1 MLFHQSSHF
10 TSILMFGVPIS
21 RNSSLNILL
30 PPTHFKD
37 SARNAIYQQLPLG
50 AQSSAQSVRSA
61 PSQFKQHHPSQK
73 LHRSLALSVFS
84 WSKRSVRSAPSIYS
98 SSTATIPE
106 DSEPTTTTVEQLIN
120 DIALHESYAEE
131 RYMERKSQI
140 YAQNKFTL
148 PVELSDDEA
157 EEYKILLGSDLQY
170 QNVPESLVDWNLNV
184 TRCKLM
190 LTSMPMVSS
199 SPDLQYSAQSLPQLV
214 GDLAQI
220 CHIILLQ
227 PHITDKEFIYTLYS
241 STLYQEH
248 NLDANFKRSVAE
260 ISVKQ
265 SRLLQINQ
273 PKKHL
278 PSPPITPAEQT
289 FLTFRYKEIAVR
301 NYLVNLAAAATTA
314 YEYKLKSDTM
324 KKELRLQLMNG
335 TKRKLSKDEKK
346 ALWDDVRLDVFRRAG
361 LEE

>member
-1 MLFHQSSHF
+1 
-10 TSILMFGVPIS
+10 MFGAPIG
-21 RNSSLNILL
+21 RNGSQNILL

-37 SARNAIYQQLPLG
+37 SARNAIYQQLPATQL
-50 AQSSAQSVRSA
+50 SAQSVRSA
-61 PSQFKQHHPSQK
+61 PSQLRAPHPSQK

-120 DIALHESYAEE
+120 DIALHESYALE
-131 RYMERKSQI
+131 RFME
-140 YAQNKFTL
+140 QNASRHNFT
-148 PVELSDDEA
+148 LSDDDA
-157 EEYKILLGSDLQY
+157 DEYKILLGSGLQY

-190 LTSMPMVSS
+190 LISMPMVSS
-199 SPDLQYSAQSLPQLV
+199 SPDLQYLAQSLPQLV

-220 CHIILLQ
+220 CNIVLLL
-227 PHITDKEFIYTLYS
+227 PHITDKELIYTLFS
-241 STLYQEH
+241 SSLYQEH
-248 NLDANFKRSVAE
+248 NLDTNFKRSVAE

-273 PKKHL
+273 LRKGL
-278 PSPPITPAEQT
+278 PLPPITPAEQSY
-289 FLTFRYKEIAVR
+289 LTFHCKEIAVR
-301 NYLVNLAAAATTA
+301 NFLVNLAAAATTA
-314 YEYKLKSDTM
+314 YEYKLKSDGM
-324 KKELRLQLMNG
+324 KRDLRLQG
-335 TKRKLSKDEKK
+335 GDKRKLSREEKK
-346 ALWDDVRLDVFRRAG
+346 ALWDNVRLDVFRRAG